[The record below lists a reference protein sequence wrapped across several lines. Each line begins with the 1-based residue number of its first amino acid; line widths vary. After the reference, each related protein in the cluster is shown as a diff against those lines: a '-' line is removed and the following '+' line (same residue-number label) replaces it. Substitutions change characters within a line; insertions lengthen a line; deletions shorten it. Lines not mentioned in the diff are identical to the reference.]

1 MRLTPDAATINKV
14 QRFSAHNDGR
24 YTRNRMIRAKDLSKF
39 YGGKRALGPVSF
51 EINDG
56 ETVGFLGLN
65 GAGKTTALRILA
77 CDLRPSAGTIEV
89 GGVDAV
95 AEPHEVRKK
104 IGFLPENPPIY
115 GDMSVTDY
123 LRFSGELRG
132 MTKVAIKKR
141 LPEVLEI
148 TDLTEVATDTISTLS
163 HGFRQRVGLAQAIV
177 HQPKFL
183 ILDEPTRGLDP
194 VQIVEMRNLIHDLKQ
209 NHTVLISSHI
219 LTEISQTCDRLLVLG
234 KGALLGAGTESEL
247 GAVKGEIR
255 QITVT
260 VRPPDVKD
268 LEGTYRES
276 GDGKAYINQVLRD
289 IEGVSKVAD
298 PYEQGGGLTYALS
311 TEKDCRA
318 DVTRAIVKAKLDLLK
333 LDYARSELENTFIR
347 LVGGSD
353 ASN

>member
-1 MRLTPDAATINKV
+1 MSLTPVATPINKV
-14 QRFSAHNDGR
+14 QRFSAHNDNR
-24 YTRNRMIRAKDLSKF
+24 DTRTRMIRAKDLSKF

-77 CDLRPSAGTIEV
+77 CDLRPSAGSIEV

-95 AEPHEVRKK
+95 AEPHEVRKR

-115 GDMSVTDY
+115 VDMTVTDY
-123 LRFSGELRG
+123 LTFAGELRG
-132 MTKVAIKKR
+132 MSRTAVKKR

-148 TDLTEVATDTISTLS
+148 TDLTDVATDLIGTLS
-163 HGFRQRVGLAQAIV
+163 HGFRQRVGVGQAII

-234 KGALLGAGTESEL
+234 KGSLLGAGTEAEL
-247 GAVKGEIR
+247 GNVKGEIR

-260 VRPPDVKD
+260 VRPP
-268 LEGTYRES
+268 E
-276 GDGKAYINQVLRD
+276 GDGDSKAKISSVLGAV
-289 IEGVSKVAD
+289 EGVSKVAE
-298 PYEQGGGLTYALS
+298 PYEQGGGLTFSLS
-311 TEKDCRA
+311 TQKDCRA
-318 DVTRAIVKAKLDLLK
+318 DVSRAIVDAKLDLLK

>member
-1 MRLTPDAATINKV
+1 
-14 QRFSAHNDGR
+14 
-24 YTRNRMIRAKDLSKF
+24 MIRASNLSKF
-39 YGGKRALGPVSF
+39 YGGKRALGPVTF

-95 AEPHEVRKK
+95 ADPHEVRKR
-104 IGFLPENPPIY
+104 IGFLPENPPLY
-115 GDMSVTDY
+115 ADMIVSDY
-123 LRFSGELRG
+123 IRFAGELRG
-132 MTKVAIKKR
+132 MSKADVKRR

-148 TDLTEVATDTISTLS
+148 TDIGEVAADPISTLS
-163 HGFRQRVGLAQAIV
+163 HGFRQRVGVAQAII
-177 HQPKFL
+177 HDPRFL

-194 VQIVEMRNLIHDLKQ
+194 VQIVEMRNLVHDLKQ

-234 KGALLGAGTESEL
+234 HGKIIGAGSEQDLATSES
-247 GAVKGEIR
+247 EIR
-255 QITVT
+255 QVTVT
-260 VRPPDVKD
+260 VRPP
-268 LEGTYRES
+268 G
-276 GDGKAYINQVLRD
+276 GDDPRGQIRTVLSSID
-289 IEGVSKVAD
+289 GVTKVAE
-298 PYEQGGGLTYALS
+298 PYEQGGGLLFALS
-311 TEKDCRA
+311 TTKDCRA
-318 DVTRAIVKAKLDLLK
+318 EVSRAVVQAKFDLLK

-347 LVGGSD
+347 LVGGDD

>member
-1 MRLTPDAATINKV
+1 
-14 QRFSAHNDGR
+14 
-24 YTRNRMIRAKDLSKF
+24 MIRATDLSKF

-95 AEPHEVRKK
+95 AEPHEVRKRV
-104 IGFLPENPPIY
+104 GFLPENPPVY
-115 GDMSVTDY
+115 MDMTVSDY

-132 MTKVAIKKR
+132 MTKLQVKKR
-141 LPEVLEI
+141 LPDVLEI
-148 TDLTEVATDTISTLS
+148 TDLTDVANDLIGTLS
-163 HGFRQRVGLAQAIV
+163 HGYRQRVGVAQAIV

-234 KGALLGAGTESEL
+234 KGELLGVGTEQEL
-247 GAVKGEIR
+247 GAVKGDIR

-260 VRPPDVKD
+260 VRVPTKAGEKGYRDDVADPKATVTAV
-268 LEGTYRES
+268 LE
-276 GDGKAYINQVLRD
+276 KV
-289 IEGVSKVAD
+289 EGVTKVLE
-298 PYEQGGGLTYALS
+298 PYEQGGGWTFPLATGS
-311 TEKDCRA
+311 DCRA
-318 DVTRAIVKAKLDLLK
+318 DVSRAIVDAKLDLLK

-347 LVGGSD
+347 LVGGTD
-353 ASN
+353 AGN

>member
-1 MRLTPDAATINKV
+1 
-14 QRFSAHNDGR
+14 
-24 YTRNRMIRAKDLSKF
+24 MIRARNLSKS

-77 CDLRPSAGTIEV
+77 CDLRPSAGTVEV
-89 GGVDAV
+89 GGADAV
-95 AEPHEVRKK
+95 TEPHEVRKK
-104 IGFLPENPPIY
+104 VGFLPENPPLY
-115 GDMSVTDY
+115 TDMTVTDY
-123 LRFSGELRG
+123 LRFAGELRG
-132 MTKVAIKKR
+132 MSPAQVKKR
-141 LPEVLEI
+141 MPEVLEI
-148 TDLTEVATDTISTLS
+148 TDLTEVATDLIGTLS
-163 HGFRQRVGLAQAIV
+163 HGFRQRVGVAQAIV

-234 KGALLGAGTESEL
+234 KGALLGSGSEQEL
-247 GAVKGEIR
+247 SSHKGEIR

-260 VRPPDVKD
+260 VRPP
-268 LEGTYRES
+268 G
-276 GDGKAYINQVLRD
+276 GDDPQAQIAKVLGA

-298 PYEQGGGLTYALS
+298 PYEQGGGLCFALS
-311 TEKDCRA
+311 TQTDCRA
-318 DVTRAIVKAKLDLLK
+318 DVSRAVVEAKLDLLK